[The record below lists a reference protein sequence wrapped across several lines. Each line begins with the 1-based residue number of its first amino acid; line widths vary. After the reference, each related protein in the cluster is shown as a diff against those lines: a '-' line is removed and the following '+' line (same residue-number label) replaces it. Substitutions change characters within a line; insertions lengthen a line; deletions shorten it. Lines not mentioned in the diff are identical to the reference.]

1 MIVKAK
7 VSEVTE
13 AFRDTKS
20 KLLLRVLEEGKRV
33 FALKL
38 PNFKGLLGF
47 NLLPNRRIGTELA
60 DLVKRF
66 GLRGILHSDEL
77 PAYGISELEV
87 EKVKKLL
94 SCEEND
100 AFVLILVENEEKAKT
115 IFKHIVNRLN
125 EMIEKIPKDTRKAN
139 EDGTTSFLRPQPGSA
154 RMYPETDL
162 PLILVDRK
170 EIDRSSYKEI
180 VYKITHGDKVYELK
194 LARLKEKNID
204 LYLKLKENED
214 LFVLDSLD
222 PEFRREVLKKL
233 GFNESQI
240 ENILWSDN
248 PDLFEKYARKL
259 KPSLIYYIY
268 FMLPSEVE
276 SEFGEKVYPDE
287 DFIEQAADLISK
299 KLITRD
305 ALKIL
310 LYEYSK
316 TRKPLKEIIEE
327 KGLKKVSGSELE
339 NKIDELLSKYK
350 NLEKKK
356 LINKIL
362 SELRL
367 IADPK
372 EIIEIVNRKLK

>member
-170 EIDRSSYKEI
+170 EIDRTSYKEI

-194 LARLKEKNID
+194 LARLKEKNVD

>member
-170 EIDRSSYKEI
+170 EIDRTSYKEI

>member
-194 LARLKEKNID
+194 LARLKEKNVD